1 MVSSRRRCWW
11 KLVGWFAVGGIALE
25 WSDRLRPWLDRW
37 LADGIVADPAVD
49 DAGMDVWGGDG
60 RLSAGHLDVIHDEGG
75 LADRLCQGP
84 GQLFPTASEGVSA
97 TGSWS

>member
-1 MVSSRRRCWW
+1 MSRRRGYGWIPTLTGPFGSLFGGPGWCCWGSGMVSSRRRCWW

-49 DAGMDVWGGDG
+49 DAGMDVGW
-60 RLSAGHLDVIHDEGG
+60 
-75 LADRLCQGP
+75 
-84 GQLFPTASEGVSA
+84 
-97 TGSWS
+97 